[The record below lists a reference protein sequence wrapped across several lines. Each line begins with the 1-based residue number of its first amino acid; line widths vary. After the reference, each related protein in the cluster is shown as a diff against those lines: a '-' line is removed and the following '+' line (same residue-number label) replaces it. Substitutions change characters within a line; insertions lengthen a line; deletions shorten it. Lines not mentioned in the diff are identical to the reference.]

1 MNILVT
7 GGAGYIGSVVA
18 ERLLESGHTP
28 IIYDDMSK
36 GHREAVL
43 DGAVLAVGDIADRR
57 RLEDCLRANR
67 VEAVIHM
74 AASSLV
80 GESMTIPSRYFRNNT
95 VAGIELLDAML
106 ACGVRRIVFSS
117 TAAVYGEPETTPI
130 TEDSAQRPT
139 NPYGESKLAFEK
151 VLAWYD
157 VAYGVKYAS
166 LRYFNAAGATAR
178 LGEHHDPETHLI
190 PIVLAC
196 ALGARPDVAVFG
208 DDYATPDGTCV
219 RDYIHVADLAD
230 AHILALGAL
239 DGRSRIYNLG
249 NGNGYSVNEVIEAA
263 RRITSEKI
271 PARMTGRRPGDP
283 AVLVASSDL
292 IKRELGWD
300 PKHFELDAIIESA
313 WRWHRAH
320 PRGYES

>member
-18 ERLLESGHTP
+18 ERLIKSGHTP
-28 IIYDDMSK
+28 IIYDDLSK

-43 DGAVLAVGDIADRR
+43 PGAVLAVGDLKDTT
-57 RLEDCLRANR
+57 RLEECLRANR
-67 VEAVIHM
+67 VEAVIHL

-106 ACGVRRIVFSS
+106 ACGVTRIVFSS

-130 TEDSAQRPT
+130 TEDSPQRPT

-151 VLAWYD
+151 VLQWYD
-157 VAYGVKYAS
+157 AAYGVKYAT
-166 LRYFNAAGATAR
+166 LRYFNAAGASAR

-190 PIVLAC
+190 PIILSC
-196 ALGARPDVAVFG
+196 ALGGRPEVAVFG
-208 DDYATPDGTCV
+208 DDYPTPDGTCI
-219 RDYIHVADLAD
+219 RDYIHVEDLAD

-239 DGRSRIYNLG
+239 DRGSRVYNLG
-249 NGNGYSVNEVIEAA
+249 NGNGYSVNEVLEAA
-263 RRITSEKI
+263 RRITGQTI
-271 PARMTGRRPGDP
+271 PSRIAPRRPGDP
-283 AVLVASSDL
+283 AVLVASSEL

-300 PKHFELDAIIESA
+300 PKRFELDAIIESA
-313 WRWHRAH
+313 WQWHRAH

>member
-18 ERLLESGHTP
+18 ERLIESGHTP
-28 IIYDDMSK
+28 IVYDDLSR
-36 GHREAVL
+36 GHCEAVL
-43 DGAVLAVGDIADRR
+43 PGAVLVEGELTDTSK
-57 RLEDCLRANR
+57 LEECMRANG
-67 VEAVIHM
+67 VEAVIHL

-80 GESMTIPSRYFRNNT
+80 GESMTVPSRYFRNNM

-106 ACGVRRIVFSS
+106 ACGVTRIVFSS

-130 TEDSAQRPT
+130 KEDSAQRPT

-151 VLAWYD
+151 VLHWYD
-157 VAYGVKYAS
+157 VAYGMKHAS
-166 LRYFNAAGATAR
+166 LRYFNAAGATAK

-190 PIVLAC
+190 PIVLSC
-196 ALGARPDVAVFG
+196 ALGGRPEVAIFG
-208 DDYATPDGTCV
+208 DDYPTPDGTCI

-239 DGRSRIYNLG
+239 DRGSRIYNLA

-263 RRITSEKI
+263 RRITGRSI
-271 PARMTGRRPGDP
+271 PARTAPRRPGDP
-283 AVLVASSDL
+283 AVLVASSEL
-292 IKRELGWD
+292 IKRELRWD
-300 PKHFELDAIIESA
+300 PKHFELDGIIESA
-313 WRWHRAH
+313 WQWHLAH